1 MIAENLDEHVLDI
14 YDIEDIHIRRVDY
27 LQYIDY
33 FRRKENGEN
42 TDDLQIEMEKAG
54 LDSSVLVYDVDNIE
68 FYNIPYDVVIH
79 GDSSAMLPVAIS
91 TPTSAPAVAASAPA
105 TCQHHYVKMVDY
117 AYSKKFKA
125 VSMGQPIEQVKMRM
139 EMEGMDPSVLDL
151 DMNTVGFLNIPEG
164 ELVKYP
170 DGHTEPCCSPDAA
183 PTPASAPATCQHHYV
198 KMVDYAYSKKF
209 KAVSMGQPIEQ
220 VKMRMEMEG
229 MDPSVLDLDM
239 NTVGFLNIPEG
250 ELVKYPDGHTEPCCS
265 PDAAPTPA
273 SAPATCQHHYVKMV
287 DYAYSKK
294 FKAVSMGQP
303 IEQVKMRMEMEG
315 MDPSVLDLDMNTVGF
330 LNIPEGELVKYP
342 DGHTEPCC
350 SSSAPAV
357 SAPVPV
363 PTASAAPVPLT
374 ASSSSLRTTVV
385 KKETKP
391 KDEILPPRPKFKHD
405 AKLRPLYW
413 DVLSSKTVVE
423 KSMWFSLNDRDIQ
436 LDTAMLDME
445 FSTKQITFVLPSEP
459 VNASEKVVNLLDPKR
474 EQNVGIAIGRLK
486 ITVRDLHHA
495 LLFGDFNILT
505 KELVSL
511 LVNAAPTPEEQEVC
525 LAFQGDEKKLSS
537 ASLFAYELSDIP
549 SVLQRLQ
556 CCKSILTFEDENE
569 RIRKITE
576 VYEKNEKLMMNSS
589 GIKKLMEII
598 LAVGNYLNGE
608 SIRGGAW
615 GFSINLLP
623 KLSQTKSSDGTKTL
637 LT

>member
-1 MIAENLDEHVLDI
+1 
-14 YDIEDIHIRRVDY
+14 
-27 LQYIDY
+27 
-33 FRRKENGEN
+33 
-42 TDDLQIEMEKAG
+42 MEKAG

-265 PDAAPTPA
+265 
-273 SAPATCQHHYVKMV
+273 
-287 DYAYSKK
+287 
-294 FKAVSMGQP
+294 
-303 IEQVKMRMEMEG
+303 
-315 MDPSVLDLDMNTVGF
+315 
-330 LNIPEGELVKYP
+330 
-342 DGHTEPCC
+342 
-350 SSSAPAV
+350 SSAPAV
-357 SAPVPV
+357 AAPVPV

>member
-1 MIAENLDEHVLDI
+1 
-14 YDIEDIHIRRVDY
+14 
-27 LQYIDY
+27 
-33 FRRKENGEN
+33 
-42 TDDLQIEMEKAG
+42 
-54 LDSSVLVYDVDNIE
+54 
-68 FYNIPYDVVIH
+68 
-79 GDSSAMLPVAIS
+79 
-91 TPTSAPAVAASAPA
+91 
-105 TCQHHYVKMVDY
+105 
-117 AYSKKFKA
+117 
-125 VSMGQPIEQVKMRM
+125 
-139 EMEGMDPSVLDL
+139 
-151 DMNTVGFLNIPEG
+151 
-164 ELVKYP
+164 
-170 DGHTEPCCSPDAA
+170 
-183 PTPASAPATCQHHYV
+183 
-198 KMVDYAYSKKF
+198 
-209 KAVSMGQPIEQ
+209 
-220 VKMRMEMEG
+220 
-229 MDPSVLDLDM
+229 
-239 NTVGFLNIPEG
+239 
-250 ELVKYPDGHTEPCCS
+250 
-265 PDAAPTPA
+265 
-273 SAPATCQHHYVKMV
+273 MV

-357 SAPVPV
+357 AAPVPV